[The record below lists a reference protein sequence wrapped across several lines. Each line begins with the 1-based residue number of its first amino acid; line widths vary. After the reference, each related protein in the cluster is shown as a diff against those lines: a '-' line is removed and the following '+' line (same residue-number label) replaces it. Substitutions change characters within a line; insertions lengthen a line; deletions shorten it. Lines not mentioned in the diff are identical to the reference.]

1 MSTSISS
8 MATSLLQANAWQRF
22 PVTLTSNDYE
32 NFMTDGIKRF
42 YSDMNLESSW
52 DTDYDSTNKT
62 IVRDLTTNE
71 YEYCMICG
79 KIEVLKKLQTS
90 WNDLVGYTTNALSVT
105 NISKPFENIDKTI
118 NAHEKRLVTLFH
130 KIVDLSTMSDID
142 TITVE
147 QVEYDYDS

>member
-1 MSTSISS
+1 
-8 MATSLLQANAWQRF
+8 
-22 PVTLTSNDYE
+22 
-32 NFMTDGIKRF
+32 MTDGIKRF

-118 NAHEKRLVTLFH
+118 NAHEKRLVTL
-130 KIVDLSTMSDID
+130 STMSYID